1 MKIGHISHVYLP
13 NIGGIENYVYRLS
26 SFLQSRNEK
35 VIIYTTDLASDSCHQ
50 KEANAVYCRTT
61 FSIMRNPFSLEFIK
75 ILIKS
80 EEDIYHIHGYEF
92 FTSLL
97 AVILLKNKPKI
108 LTQHG
113 VEIDH
118 HNLKLYVLNRLY
130 HPFASYILKNVDTII
145 VLGENDRK
153 ILSNSFN
160 ISLTKIKIIPNGIE
174 IDKFVSLEANNIN
187 FVERHE
193 LRKSSFKIL
202 FVSRLVETKN
212 AHILISAF
220 VKYIKEDAELIIIGQ
235 GESSYTSKLRNL
247 ADGRVHILGAVS
259 FEELV
264 AAYNTSDLFV
274 FLGELSEGMPT
285 TILEAMACGL
295 PVITTHVGNINDVVA
310 EGENGFFINIPI
322 DEYELSKRIIHLIH
336 SNNKCIS
343 EANRLKIANRYNW
356 ALIADKIFTIYIDA
370 LKEYTTI

>member
-26 SFLQSRNEK
+26 SFLQSRNET

-187 FVERHE
+187 FVR
-193 LRKSSFKIL
+193 
-202 FVSRLVETKN
+202 
-212 AHILISAF
+212 AA
-220 VKYIKEDAELIIIGQ
+220 
-235 GESSYTSKLRNL
+235 
-247 ADGRVHILGAVS
+247 RVAQ
-259 FEELV
+259 E
-264 AAYNTSDLFV
+264 
-274 FLGELSEGMPT
+274 
-285 TILEAMACGL
+285 
-295 PVITTHVGNINDVVA
+295 
-310 EGENGFFINIPI
+310 
-322 DEYELSKRIIHLIH
+322 
-336 SNNKCIS
+336 
-343 EANRLKIANRYNW
+343 
-356 ALIADKIFTIYIDA
+356 
-370 LKEYTTI
+370 